1 MRPSDDEGTTR
12 KGDPTAANRAIQ
24 TSNGTARCVRSRDRS
39 SRITAYVMSHKRK
52 REEEPEGTFAEHNNG
67 LSRPT
72 QEIVKYFEELRQHFD
87 SLDDKEEQ
95 SLLVTNALDEAN
107 GQESAVAADPGCSR
121 VLEVLLPA
129 AEPQHVAKFFRAV
142 LKGDAGL
149 LALASRSA
157 MKDCLWCTIYAN
169 LKSEKDWLWPC
180 ARHKRLFCAVPL
192 GHTC

>member
-1 MRPSDDEGTTR
+1 
-12 KGDPTAANRAIQ
+12 
-24 TSNGTARCVRSRDRS
+24 
-39 SRITAYVMSHKRK
+39 MSHKRK
-52 REEEPEGTFAEHNNG
+52 REEESEGPFAEHNNG

-87 SLDDKEEQ
+87 SLDDREEQ

-157 MKDCLWCTIYAN
+157 MDDRLWCPSTPTC
-169 LKSEKDWLWPC
+169 SQ
-180 ARHKRLFCAVPL
+180 KRIDCSPAQDINSFFCAVPL
-192 GHTC
+192 ELMC

>member
-1 MRPSDDEGTTR
+1 
-12 KGDPTAANRAIQ
+12 
-24 TSNGTARCVRSRDRS
+24 
-39 SRITAYVMSHKRK
+39 MSHKRR
-52 REEEPEGTFAEHNNG
+52 REDEPEGTFADHNNG

-95 SLLVTNALDEAN
+95 SLLVTSALDEAN
-107 GQESAVAADPGCSR
+107 GQECAVAADPGCSR

-129 AEPQHVAKFFRAV
+129 AELQHVAKFFRAV

-157 MKDCLWCTIYAN
+157 MQDRLWCTLYAN
-169 LKSEKDWLWPC
+169 LQSEKDWLWPC
-180 ARHKRLFCAVPL
+180 ARYKQFFLCSPFGAHVLEVVLDQLSKAMETSAVDV
-192 GHTC
+192 GEAEEVYCF